1 MNELLTNSDLN
12 STFLDAAT
20 KYEIGSITGN
30 LNSRK
35 TIRPNSTATHILKE
49 FKNIYTQN
57 SINNNY
63 QYFFS
68 DWNLSRTT

>member
-1 MNELLTNSDLN
+1 MNELSTNSKLN
-12 STFLDAAT
+12 SAFLNAAT
-20 KYEIGSITGN
+20 KYEIGSIIGN

-35 TIRPNSTATHILKE
+35 TIGPNSTATHILKE

-68 DWNLSRTT
+68 DWNLSRTM